1 MSLVNNSLQEEIM
14 NNRNNKSEKG
24 QAIVYLVLGIVVFFG
39 FVALAI
45 DGGMVLADRRHAQNA
60 ADAASLAGGSKAADI
75 ISNQT
80 CPDYFSCGIS
90 GTAEDAAIQRAG
102 DNNFIIDHNLS
113 DHNGAH
119 ASCVDTSLTRY
130 LDVTVEISATTP
142 SNFLQLVY
150 PSALHND
157 VEAVTRVYPARP
169 IGPNAAVIALNPDD
183 CKTDNGVTVTGSGDV
198 TVNGGGIFSN
208 GCVQGGGTPATVKV
222 TKGNIEGQY
231 NDPQN
236 TTFTPAIGTAGGTL
250 DFNGYYIP
258 PPVDDTGKCLGTSI
272 NQITTNLAPGLYCLK
287 ASDVVNKSI
296 IAKNVTIYLSGNVH
310 LTFSSGNKF
319 DFEAPTDNTYAPA
332 IPGVLIYAANGAN
345 ITINGDSDDTFAG
358 LIYAPDSPSQ
368 ILLNGSANFS
378 LTGQMI
384 GWNVKIN
391 GSNNMT
397 VDYDACTGYIKP
409 TTLELHH

>member
-1 MSLVNNSLQEEIM
+1 MSLVSDPLQEESM
-14 NNRNNKSEKG
+14 NHRNNKSEYG

-75 ISNQT
+75 ITNST
-80 CPDYFSCGIS
+80 CPDFFSCGNS
-90 GTAEDAAIQRAG
+90 GTAEDAAILRAG
-102 DNNFIIDHNLS
+102 DNNFIIDHDLG
-113 DHNGAH
+113 DHNGVH
-119 ASCVDTSLTRY
+119 ATCVDTEYTRY

-169 IGPNAAVIALNPDD
+169 IGPNAAVISLNPND
-183 CKTDNGVTVTGSGDV
+183 CKTDNGVTVTGNGDV
-198 TVNGGGIFSN
+198 TINGGGIFSN
-208 GCVQGGGTPATVKV
+208 GCVQGGGTPASVLV
-222 TKGNIEGQY
+222 TNGKIEGQY

-236 TTFTPAIGTAGGTL
+236 TTFTPTIGMAGGTL
-250 DFNGYYIP
+250 DFSAYYIP
-258 PPVDDTGKCLGTSI
+258 PPVDETGKCLGTNI
-272 NQITTNLAPGLYCLK
+272 NQITSNLDPGLYCLK
-287 ASDVVNKSI
+287 SSDVVNKSI
-296 IAKNVTIYLSGNVH
+296 TAIGVTIYLSGNVH
-310 LTFSSGNKF
+310 LTFSSGNAF
-319 DFEAPTDNTYAPA
+319 EFEAPTDDSHGG

-368 ILLNGSANFS
+368 ILLNGSADFT
-378 LTGQMI
+378 LTGQII

-391 GSNNMT
+391 GTNNMT